1 MHADLD
7 LLLISVY
14 CTADDLL
21 PERPRNARR
30 RLSDAEIVTLCVAQV
45 LMGIP
50 SDRRFL
56 RAARRQLGHLFPQLP
71 SQDAL
76 HKRRARLAETIE
88 WLIGVFAAQSPGSS
102 DDLLLLD
109 STPVECGRS
118 LETTRRSQLADVCGY
133 GYCKSHSRWFWGMR
147 LHLACAPD
155 GTPRAAALVSAD
167 RPEREVAL
175 TLLPRALAG
184 GETIVCDKGY
194 AGRDFANAVSE
205 LGAIVLRPPR
215 QTEPQTGPPPRADP
229 AADRVGLLD
238 LQRPPLART
247 ARRPHPTQPLRPHRH
262 PAPRTRRLH
271 HPQPPTRPTQPRNRR
286 LHRLTAWH
294 QPSSSPSGASHYRRT
309 SSLSDMPVP
318 DPDMSRRDVST
329 NGCRRRSVMRLPRG

>member
-1 MHADLD
+1 LDTVDQEATMDADLD

-21 PERPRNARR
+21 PGRPANARR
-30 RLSDAEIVTLCVAQV
+30 KLSDAEVVTICVAQV

-56 RAARRQLGHLFPQLP
+56 RAARRQLGHLFPWLP

-88 WLIGVFAAQSPGSS
+88 WLIGVFAERSPGSR
-102 DDLLLLD
+102 DDLVLLD

-118 LETTRRSQLADVCGY
+118 LETTRRSALAELCGY
-133 GYCKSHSRWFWGMR
+133 GYCKSHSRYFWGMR

-155 GTPRAAALVSAD
+155 GTPRAAALVGAD

-175 TLLPRALAG
+175 KILPRALHG

-194 AGRDFANAVSE
+194 AGREFAASVAQ
-205 LGAIVLRPPR
+205 LGARIVRPPR
-215 QTEPQTGPPPRADP
+215 RNETHPGVHLAPIRQRIESVFHTCKD
-229 AADRVGLLD
+229 LLS
-238 LQRPPLART
+238 LERHGART
-247 ARRPHPTQPLRPHRH
+247 
-262 PAPRTRRLH
+262 
-271 HPQPPTRPTQPRNRR
+271 PRN
-286 LHRLTAWH
+286 LTARIATRLLALAACICLNH
-294 QPSSSPSGASHYRRT
+294 QLGRPSRAIANFT
-309 SSLSDMPVP
+309 A
-318 DPDMSRRDVST
+318 
-329 NGCRRRSVMRLPRG
+329 

>member
-1 MHADLD
+1 MDADLD

-21 PERPRNARR
+21 PERPANARR
-30 RLSDAEIVTLCVAQV
+30 RLSDAEVVTLCVAQV

-56 RAARRQLGHLFPQLP
+56 RAAKRQLGHLFPVLP

-88 WLIGVFAAQSPGSS
+88 WLVGVFASLSPGYC

-118 LETTRRSQLADVCGY
+118 LETARRSQLAEIA
-133 GYCKSHSRWFWGMR
+133 GYCYSRSHSRYFWGMR

-155 GTPRAAALVSAD
+155 GSPRAAALVAAD

-175 TLLPRALAG
+175 SVLPRALRG

-194 AGRDFANAVSE
+194 AGQEFASRVARLGATVVRPARKNEPQHGPHLAPIRQRIESVFFTCKDVLTLERHGARTPRNLFARVAIRLLALAACISLNHE
-205 LGAIVLRPPR
+205 LGRPSRAIVNY
-215 QTEPQTGPPPRADP
+215 
-229 AADRVGLLD
+229 
-238 LQRPPLART
+238 T
-247 ARRPHPTQPLRPHRH
+247 A
-262 PAPRTRRLH
+262 
-271 HPQPPTRPTQPRNRR
+271 
-286 LHRLTAWH
+286 
-294 QPSSSPSGASHYRRT
+294 
-309 SSLSDMPVP
+309 
-318 DPDMSRRDVST
+318 
-329 NGCRRRSVMRLPRG
+329 

>member
-7 LLLISVY
+7 LLCISVY

-21 PERPRNARR
+21 PERPGNARR
-30 RLSDAEIVTLCVAQV
+30 RLTDAEVVTLCVAQV

-71 SQDAL
+71 SQDAF
-76 HKRRARLAETIE
+76 HKRRARLAATIE
-88 WLIGVFAAQSPGSS
+88 WLIGEFASRSPGAS

-118 LETTRRSQLADVCGY
+118 LDTARRSQLADVCGY
-133 GYCKSHSRWFWGMR
+133 SYSRSHSRWFWGCR

-175 TLLPRALAG
+175 TLLPRALTG

-194 AGRDFANAVSE
+194 AGREFKESVAL
-205 LGAIVLRPPR
+205 LGGTIARPARRDEPDQGPQIAPIR
-215 QTEPQTGPPPRADP
+215 QRIESVFWTCKD
-229 AADRVGLLD
+229 LLT
-238 LQRPPLART
+238 LERHGART
-247 ARRPHPTQPLRPHRH
+247 PHNLFARIATRLLALAACITLNHQLGRPSR
-262 PAPRTRRLH
+262 AIADY
-271 HPQPPTRPTQPRNRR
+271 
-286 LHRLTAWH
+286 TA
-294 QPSSSPSGASHYRRT
+294 
-309 SSLSDMPVP
+309 
-318 DPDMSRRDVST
+318 
-329 NGCRRRSVMRLPRG
+329 

>member
-1 MHADLD
+1 LDIVDLEATMDADLD

-30 RLSDAEIVTLCVAQV
+30 KLSDAEVVTLCVAQV

-56 RAARRQLGHLFPQLP
+56 RAAKRQLGHLFTRLP

-88 WLIGVFAAQSPGSS
+88 WLVGVFAARTPGYT
-102 DDLLLLD
+102 DDLVLID

-118 LETTRRSQLADVCGY
+118 LETTRRSPLAEICDY
-133 GYCKSHSRWFWGMR
+133 GYSRSHSRYFWGMR

-155 GTPRAAALVSAD
+155 GTPRAAALVAAD
-167 RPEREVAL
+167 RGEREVAL
-175 TLLPRALAG
+175 QILPQALRG

-194 AGRDFANAVSE
+194 AGREFAATIAE
-205 LGAIVLRPPR
+205 LGALVVRPARP
-215 QTEPQTGPPPRADP
+215 GRAR
-229 AADRVGLLD
+229 AW
-238 LQRPPLART
+238 T
-247 ARRPHPTQPLRPHRH
+247 ARG
-262 PAPRTRRLH
+262 RRGRSCAVA
-271 HPQPPTRPTQPRNRR
+271 TSTSAA
-286 LHRLTAWH
+286 TG
-294 QPSSSPSGASHYRRT
+294 SPE
-309 SSLSDMPVP
+309 
-318 DPDMSRRDVST
+318 
-329 NGCRRRSVMRLPRG
+329 

>member
-21 PERPRNARR
+21 PERCRNARR
-30 RLSDAEIVTLCVAQV
+30 RLTDAEVVTLCVAQV

-88 WLIGVFAAQSPGSS
+88 WLIGVFAAQSPGGR

-133 GYCKSHSRWFWGMR
+133 GYSKSHSRWFWGMR

-194 AGRDFANAVSE
+194 AGREFATAVAA
-205 LGAIVLRPPR
+205 LGATVLRPPR
-215 QTEPQTGPPPRADP
+215 QTEPQSAPHLAPIRQRIESVFWTCKD
-229 AADRVGLLD
+229 LLT
-238 LQRPPLART
+238 LERHGART
-247 ARRPHPTQPLRPHRH
+247 THNLFARIAVRLLALAACISLNHQLGRPSR
-262 PAPRTRRLH
+262 AIADY
-271 HPQPPTRPTQPRNRR
+271 
-286 LHRLTAWH
+286 TA
-294 QPSSSPSGASHYRRT
+294 
-309 SSLSDMPVP
+309 
-318 DPDMSRRDVST
+318 
-329 NGCRRRSVMRLPRG
+329 

>member
-21 PERPRNARR
+21 PERPGNARR

-88 WLIGVFAAQSPGSS
+88 WLIGVFAAQSPGSR

-118 LETTRRSQLADVCGY
+118 LDTTRRSQLAEVCGY
-133 GYCKSHSRWFWGMR
+133 SYSKSHSRWFWGMR

-155 GTPRAAALVSAD
+155 GTPRAAALVAAD

-175 TLLPRALAG
+175 TLLPRALQG

-194 AGRDFANAVSE
+194 AGREFAAAVAE
-205 LGAIVLRPPR
+205 LGATVLRPPR
-215 QTEPQTGPPPRADP
+215 QTEPQTRPHLAPIRQRIESVFWTCKD
-229 AADRVGLLD
+229 LLS
-238 LQRPPLART
+238 LERHGART
-247 ARRPHPTQPLRPHRH
+247 
-262 PAPRTRRLH
+262 
-271 HPQPPTRPTQPRNRR
+271 
-286 LHRLTAWH
+286 
-294 QPSSSPSGASHYRRT
+294 
-309 SSLSDMPVP
+309 
-318 DPDMSRRDVST
+318 
-329 NGCRRRSVMRLPRG
+329 PRGLFARIAVRLLALAACISLNHQLGRPSRAIADYTA

>member
-1 MHADLD
+1 MRADLD

-76 HKRRARLAETIE
+76 HKRRARLAEAIE
-88 WLIGVFAAQSPGSS
+88 WLIGVFAGQSPGSR
-102 DDLLLLD
+102 DNLLLLD

-133 GYCKSHSRWFWGMR
+133 SYSKSHSRWFWGMR

-194 AGRDFANAVSE
+194 AGREFATAVE
-205 LGAIVLRPPR
+205 TLGACVLRPPR
-215 QTEPQTGPPPRADP
+215 QSEQQSGPHLAPIRQRIESVFWTCKD
-229 AADRVGLLD
+229 LLS
-238 LQRPPLART
+238 LERHGART
-247 ARRPHPTQPLRPHRH
+247 QRNLFARIATRLLALAACISLNHQLGRPSR
-262 PAPRTRRLH
+262 AIADY
-271 HPQPPTRPTQPRNRR
+271 
-286 LHRLTAWH
+286 TA
-294 QPSSSPSGASHYRRT
+294 
-309 SSLSDMPVP
+309 
-318 DPDMSRRDVST
+318 
-329 NGCRRRSVMRLPRG
+329 

>member
-7 LLLISVY
+7 LLCISVY

-50 SDRRFL
+50 GDRRFL

-76 HKRRARLAETIE
+76 HKRRRRLAETIE
-88 WLIGVFAAQSPGSS
+88 WLIGVFAERSPGSR
-102 DDLLLLD
+102 DQLLLLD

-133 GYCKSHSRWFWGMR
+133 GYSRSHSRWFWGMR

-155 GTPRAAALVSAD
+155 GTPRAAALVAAD

-194 AGRDFANAVSE
+194 AGREFADAVAS
-205 LGAIVLRPPR
+205 LGATVVRPPR
-215 QTEPQTGPPPRADP
+215 ATEPQTGPHLAPIRQRIESVFWTCKD
-229 AADRVGLLD
+229 LLS
-238 LQRPPLART
+238 LERHGART
-247 ARRPHPTQPLRPHRH
+247 PHNLFARIAVRLLALAACINLNHQLGRPSR
-262 PAPRTRRLH
+262 AIADY
-271 HPQPPTRPTQPRNRR
+271 
-286 LHRLTAWH
+286 TA
-294 QPSSSPSGASHYRRT
+294 
-309 SSLSDMPVP
+309 
-318 DPDMSRRDVST
+318 
-329 NGCRRRSVMRLPRG
+329 